1 MALVVRCPICGCIYQ
16 VTPEDLE
23 ADNGRLR
30 CGICQT
36 RFDASETLRKVDDD
50 VLDGLL
56 NRRGSAP
63 EPRAAE
69 TPAAQPD
76 AARPAAFSASPASER
91 SMPNDAQE
99 EKRPV
104 FSRLNSLSPKLGS
117 VTIPTAVKRGN
128 RLFWPIGVAVL
139 ILVILW
145 QLLSLFGPVLGR
157 YVPAVLSARQAV
169 CGVIPCPGPGSE
181 GVNPFAV
188 ENFALTPITMDSY
201 EIHLTLAN
209 NGAESLPLPVLEVTF
224 TDDRGLIAIRRLV
237 KPEEYAGQGS
247 GTRLGAAKT
256 LPVRFAFTLSGSQ
269 PASCTVR
276 AVPQN

>member
-1 MALVVRCPICGCIYQ
+1 M
-16 VTPEDLE
+16 T
-23 ADNGRLR
+23 
-30 CGICQT
+30 
-36 RFDASETLRKVDDD
+36 
-50 VLDGLL
+50 VLY
-56 NRRGSAP
+56 
-63 EPRAAE
+63 
-69 TPAAQPD
+69 
-76 AARPAAFSASPASER
+76 
-91 SMPNDAQE
+91 
-99 EKRPV
+99 
-104 FSRLNSLSPKLGS
+104 
-117 VTIPTAVKRGN
+117 
-128 RLFWPIGVAVL
+128 AVL

-256 LPVRFAFTLSGSQ
+256 LPVRFAFTLSGSH